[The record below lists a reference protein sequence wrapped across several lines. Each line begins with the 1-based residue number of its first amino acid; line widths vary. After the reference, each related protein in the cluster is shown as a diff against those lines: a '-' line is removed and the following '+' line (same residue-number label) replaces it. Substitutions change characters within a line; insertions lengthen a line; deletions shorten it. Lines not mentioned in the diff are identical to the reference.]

1 MKLSEGEMPL
11 VSNKDR
17 KSKIPI
23 FLPTLDS
30 IRATII
36 AMMLV
41 ARNLPQSFPIAM
53 GVLRVL

>member
-1 MKLSEGEMPL
+1 MPL